1 MLKKLTQF
9 AGCDTLKKRLSV
21 VSDYKTPRET
31 SEILGISIDRLRRL
45 AENSTIS
52 TIRTPGGQRRY
63 DVQGYIDAQTET
75 DITTIGY
82 CRVSGKGESE
92 DLASQVAYL
101 QTHYP
106 EAEIIRDFGSGINF
120 KRKGL
125 ISLLERVLRG
135 DKLRVV
141 VAHRDRLA
149 RFGGE
154 VIQFLVEQ
162 NGGEVVVLDILL
174 PTFES
179 KQMTKRGHRKLRR
192 KSVRQMLTLS
202 HYRFK
207 MFLKHKALEYGVRVI
222 DVCEAYTSKTVSWTG
237 EIITNLGGSKVIKS
251 SKGHRMDRDL
261 NGARGIFIKSVSRAL
276 AVRPST

>member
-1 MLKKLTQF
+1 M
-9 AGCDTLKKRLSV
+9 
-21 VSDYKTPRET
+21 
-31 SEILGISIDRLRRL
+31 
-45 AENSTIS
+45 
-52 TIRTPGGQRRY
+52 
-63 DVQGYIDAQTET
+63 QGYIDAQTET

-202 HYRFK
+202 HYRFRS
-207 MFLKHKALEYGVRVI
+207 LK
-222 DVCEAYTSKTVSWTG
+222 T
-237 EIITNLGGSKVIKS
+237 
-251 SKGHRMDRDL
+251 
-261 NGARGIFIKSVSRAL
+261 
-276 AVRPST
+276 